1 MKFRGSS
8 GEVQSLT
15 LVDVGREFCLDN
27 IALYR
32 YSSHIFIIITYTW
45 RDAARPRLMV
55 LVTHL
60 DPFLQIFGDV
70 LFYPSKKDKL

>member
-15 LVDVGREFCLDN
+15 LVDVGRETCLDN

-60 DPFLQIFGDV
+60 DPFLQILGDV
-70 LFYPSKKDKL
+70 CSVLSLKER

>member
-15 LVDVGREFCLDN
+15 LVDVGRN

-55 LVTHL
+55 LVTRL
-60 DPFLQIFGDV
+60 DPFLQILGDV
-70 LFYPSKKDKL
+70 CSVLSLKER